1 MHVITQLARLLDI
14 KGVKEASELEK
25 QIHYGAGPDLME
37 LLAIQSIGRV
47 RARKLYEAGFKSIP
61 YLLDSAPEK
70 VAALLGPK
78 IAEKIFNQIERR
90 KTVPEVMK
98 IASIEKD
105 FPYVQRK
112 TNDH

>member
-1 MHVITQLARLLDI
+1 
-14 KGVKEASELEK
+14 
-25 QIHYGAGPDLME
+25 
-37 LLAIQSIGRV
+37 V

-61 YLLDSAPEK
+61 DLLDSAPEK

-90 KTVPEVMK
+90 KAVPEVMR
-98 IASIEKD
+98 IASNEKD

-112 TNDH
+112 ANDH